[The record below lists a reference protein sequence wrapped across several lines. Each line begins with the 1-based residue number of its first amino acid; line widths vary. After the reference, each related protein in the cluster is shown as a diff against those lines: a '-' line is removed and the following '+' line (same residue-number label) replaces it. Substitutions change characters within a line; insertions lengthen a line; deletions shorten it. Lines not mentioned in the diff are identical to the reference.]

1 MRNTERREIPFDL
14 QQTVAAVMPAQ
25 LLRSVLDP
33 RVQDPQQSHL
43 DAQRGLTVH
52 LSSRSLPRNRLDLL
66 RISGQQKIPE
76 GTMADTAE
84 TAALEHPRVYLV
96 HMLVFTLVVCILT
109 AILFPNI
116 RNAFYANVGLNGL
129 IIGTLLLGTLYA
141 YRMVWRLFPE
151 INWVN
156 GFRIGQ
162 SNDDNQAMPV
172 LLAPMATLLGDR
184 QGRTVLSTNT
194 MRSLLDSLASRLD
207 ESRDLLRYL
216 VGLLIFLGLL
226 GTFWGLLQTVTSVG
240 DAIKNLDVTA
250 GQSSSMFEELK
261 SGLQKPLAGMGLSFS
276 SSLFGLAGSLIL
288 GFLDLKASQAQN
300 RFYHNLEDWLSTIT
314 DIQVGEGGG
323 QTNAANYLRFDL
335 QGLQRGIDKL
345 GQQLENG
352 KTAALP
358 GGNPNES
365 IEQLAD
371 AVASLVQQ
379 MREEQ
384 KMVRSWAQT
393 QQVQQNEI
401 QRLLIRATGPAD
413 KRTR

>member
-1 MRNTERREIPFDL
+1 
-14 QQTVAAVMPAQ
+14 
-25 LLRSVLDP
+25 
-33 RVQDPQQSHL
+33 
-43 DAQRGLTVH
+43 
-52 LSSRSLPRNRLDLL
+52 
-66 RISGQQKIPE
+66 
-76 GTMADTAE
+76 MADTGE
-84 TAALEHPRVYLV
+84 TEALEHPRVYLV
-96 HMLVFTLVVCILT
+96 HMVVFTLVVVIL
-109 AILFPNI
+109 AAVLFPNI
-116 RNAFYANVGLNGL
+116 KNAFYANVGLNGL
-129 IIGTLLLGTLYA
+129 IIGTLLLGVLYA
-141 YRMVWRLFPE
+141 FRMVWRLFRE

-156 GFRIGQ
+156 GFRLGQ
-162 SNDDNQAMPV
+162 SNEENAVMPV
-172 LLAPMATLLGDR
+172 LLGPMATLLGDR

-240 DAIKNLDVTA
+240 DAIKNLDVGA
-250 GQSSSMFEELK
+250 GQSANMFEELK
-261 SGLQKPLAGMGLSFS
+261 SGLQAPLAGMGLSFS

-288 GFLDLKASQAQN
+288 GFLDLKAAQAQN

-314 DIQVGEGGG
+314 DIQVGETT
-323 QTNAANYLRFDL
+323 QTGANNYLRFDL

-352 KTAALP
+352 RAPSMTVNGS
-358 GGNPNES
+358 GGES

-384 KMVRSWAQT
+384 KMVRNWAQS

-401 QRLLIRATGPAD
+401 QRLLIRATGSVE

>member
-1 MRNTERREIPFDL
+1 
-14 QQTVAAVMPAQ
+14 
-25 LLRSVLDP
+25 
-33 RVQDPQQSHL
+33 
-43 DAQRGLTVH
+43 
-52 LSSRSLPRNRLDLL
+52 
-66 RISGQQKIPE
+66 
-76 GTMADTAE
+76 MADTGE

-96 HMLVFTLVVCILT
+96 HMVVFTLVVAILT
-109 AILFPNI
+109 AVLFPSI
-116 RNAFYANVGLNGL
+116 KNAFNANVALNAL
-129 IIGTLLLGTLYA
+129 IVATLLMGVLYS
-141 YRMVWRLFPE
+141 YRMVWRLFRE

-156 GFRIGQ
+156 GFRLGQ
-162 SNDDNQAMPV
+162 TTEENLVTPV
-172 LLAPMATLLGDR
+172 LLAPMSTLLGER

-226 GTFWGLLQTVTSVG
+226 GTFWGLLETVTSVG

-250 GQSSSMFEELK
+250 GQSSNMFEELK
-261 SGLQKPLAGMGLSFS
+261 NGLQRPLAGMGLSFS

-288 GFLDLKASQAQN
+288 GFLDLKAAQAQN

-314 DIQVGEGGG
+314 DIQVGEGA
-323 QTNAANYLRFDL
+323 QTGTNDYLRFDL

-352 KTAALP
+352 KGTAN
-358 GGNPNES
+358 GNAAES

-384 KMVRSWAQT
+384 KMVRTWAQT

-401 QRLLIRATGPAD
+401 QRLLIRASGPAD
-413 KRTR
+413 KRAR